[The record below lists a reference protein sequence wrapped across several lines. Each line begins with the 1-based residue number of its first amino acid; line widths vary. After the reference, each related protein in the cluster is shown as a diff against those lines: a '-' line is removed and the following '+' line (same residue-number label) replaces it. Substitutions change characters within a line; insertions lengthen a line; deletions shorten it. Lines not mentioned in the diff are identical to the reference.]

1 MIFTSYTLQ
10 SDIGLHLT
18 APYLQHYSL
27 THSFMFQGSILL
39 ELKCLQLF
47 PSEVVFRIV
56 ISYPNLIL
64 QRLTVEYVHDHRP
77 L

>member
-18 APYLQHYSL
+18 APYLPHYSL
-27 THSFMFQGSILL
+27 SHSFMFQGSSLL
-39 ELKCLQLF
+39 ELKCLQMF

-56 ISYPNLIL
+56 IS
-64 QRLTVEYVHDHRP
+64 RLT
-77 L
+77 LML